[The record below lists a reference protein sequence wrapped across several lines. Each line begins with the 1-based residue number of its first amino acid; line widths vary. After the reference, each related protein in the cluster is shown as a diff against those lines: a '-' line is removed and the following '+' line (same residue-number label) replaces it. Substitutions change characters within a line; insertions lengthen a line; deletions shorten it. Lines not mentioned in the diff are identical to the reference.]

1 MSFEF
6 FSFFILEGTF
16 SYSKNYFNKWLP
28 ETDFFIFKVS
38 QEKME
43 INEPQKSYHR
53 GKMSSKLQ
61 GKNQIFPGTLIILF
75 LKL

>member
-43 INEPQKSYHR
+43 INEPQKSYH
-53 GKMSSKLQ
+53 Q
-61 GKNQIFPGTLIILF
+61 GQNEFKIAG
-75 LKL
+75 